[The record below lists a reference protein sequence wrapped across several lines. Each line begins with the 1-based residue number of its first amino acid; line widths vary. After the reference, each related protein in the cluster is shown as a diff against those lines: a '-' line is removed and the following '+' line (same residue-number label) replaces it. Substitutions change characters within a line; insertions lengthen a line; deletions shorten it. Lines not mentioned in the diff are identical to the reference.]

1 MKKQFDLHIYVS
13 DIKHLLNLEE
23 TLRIIAKPGQ
33 EFIEIF
39 DENILGNQASLT
51 LLKDYMYKYF
61 GLHFEGNIEG
71 IYFGQETCENLIP
84 SLKFVE
90 QAVEYCAEK
99 EYLFTFA
106 TPYVSPKGME
116 RLRKIFAFLN
126 EHSPDSEVVVNDFGV
141 LHLLN
146 TEFTNLTPV
155 LGRLLIKMKRDPRF
169 SVSGFEVSSDE
180 IRNVKRIENNQAQA
194 LQGASIELSVYQEFL
209 KDKGI
214 ERVGIDT
221 VSQGVD
227 AKALK
232 KWGFPVDLYWPWTYI
247 TSNRSC
253 TIAAHTQPGKETH
266 PTDEPCNFQCKKYE
280 FGFRS
285 DKKMLPSVARGNAVW
300 MNTKSL
306 HMEFF
311 QAGFDRLIY
320 EPYVP
325 V

>member
-13 DIKHLLNLEE
+13 EIKHLLNLEE
-23 TLRIIAKPGQ
+23 TLRIIPKPRQ

-39 DENILGNQASLT
+39 DENVLGNQASLT

-61 GLHFEGNIEG
+61 GLHYEGNIEG
-71 IYFGQETCENLIP
+71 IYYGQETCENLIP
-84 SLKFVE
+84 PQKFVE
-90 QAVEYCAEK
+90 QAIDYCAGK
-99 EYLFTFA
+99 DYQFTFA

-116 RLRKIFAFLN
+116 KLKKIFAFLN
-126 EHSPDSEVVVNDFGV
+126 DNAPDSEVVVNDYGV

-146 TEFTNLTPV
+146 TEFINLTPI

-169 SVSGFEVSSDE
+169 SLSGFEIANVE
-180 IRNVKRIENNQAQA
+180 IKNLKRIETNQAEA
-194 LQGASIELSVYQEFL
+194 LQGSSLELPVYQDFL
-209 KDKGI
+209 KDKGV
-214 ERVGIDT
+214 ERIGIDT
-221 VSQGVD
+221 LSQGVNS
-227 AKALK
+227 KTLK
-232 KWGFPVDLYWPWTYI
+232 KWGFPVDLYWPWTYV

-253 TIAAHTQPGKETH
+253 LVAAYTQPGKESH

-280 FGFRS
+280 FTFRS

-300 MNTKSL
+300 MNTRSL
-306 HMEFF
+306 HMEYF
-311 QAGFDRLIY
+311 QAGFDRLIF

>member
-1 MKKQFDLHIYVS
+1 MKKQFDLHIYLS

-51 LLKDYMYKYF
+51 LLKDFMYKQY
-61 GLHFEGNIEG
+61 GLHYEGNIEG

-84 SLKFVE
+84 TLKFVE
-90 QAVEYCAEK
+90 QAVEYCNAK

-106 TPYVSPKGME
+106 TPYVGPKGME
-116 RLRKIFAFLN
+116 KLRKIFTYLDENA
-126 EHSPDSEVVVNDFGV
+126 PDSEVVVNDYGV
-141 LHLLN
+141 LHLLD
-146 TEFTNLTPV
+146 TEFKNLTPV

-169 SVSGFEVSSDE
+169 SLSGFEIANVE
-180 IRNVKRIENNQAQA
+180 IKNLKRIEVNQAEA
-194 LQGASIELSVYQEFL
+194 LQGSSLELSVYQEFL
-209 KDKGI
+209 KEKGV

-221 VSQGVD
+221 VSQGVNS
-227 AKALK
+227 KALK
-232 KWGFPVDLYWPWTYI
+232 KWGLPVDLYWPWTYI

-253 TIAAHTQPGKETH
+253 TIAAYTQPGKETH

-280 FGFRS
+280 FAFKS

-306 HMEFF
+306 HTEFF

-320 EPYVP
+320 EPYIP